1 MSDTLEI
8 FQALWAMEQL
18 ADGRNDAL
26 PAQLDRIQQAGFSG
40 ITAMYESAA
49 HATHLSQ
56 LRHERGL
63 QIEAQA
69 QPRRVEDLAPALELI
84 ARHDCHHVTVQVD
97 MRPYTLSEA
106 MGIVESWLPLFE
118 QFDFPVLLETHRQRL
133 TNDLPLTVQ
142 LLKAFP
148 QLKLLAD
155 LSHYVVG
162 REMPDNPDAT
172 DRAAIAAVLEHAHG
186 FHGRYASAE
195 QVQVPLGYPQH
206 AGYYALMQSWWQAG
220 FESFRRRSTQHP
232 EHQRR
237 TLSFTCELGPAPYA
251 ITDRNGHE
259 LSDRW
264 QESLQLKAQAETL
277 WRAACSAPAALAD

>member
-8 FQALWAMEQL
+8 FQALWGMERL
-18 ADGRNDAL
+18 GTGGEPSLEAN
-26 PAQLDRIQQAGFSG
+26 LDRIQQAGFSG
-40 ITAMYESAA
+40 ITALYESPA
-49 HATHLSQ
+49 HAERLTA

-63 QIEAQA
+63 QLEAQA
-69 QPRRVEDLAPALELI
+69 QPRQLGDLAPALELI

-97 MRPYTLSEA
+97 MRPYTLGEA
-106 MGIVESWLPLFE
+106 MHIVESWLPLFE

-133 TNDLPLTVQ
+133 TNDLPLTVH

-155 LSHYVVG
+155 LSHYVVS
-162 REMPDNPDAT
+162 REMPDDPDAR
-172 DRAAIAAVLEHAHG
+172 DREAIAMVLEHAHG

-206 AGYYALMQSWWQAG
+206 AGYYALFHQWWLAG
-220 FESFRRRSTQHP
+220 FESFRRRLPGHP

-251 ITDRNGHE
+251 ITDRHGHE

-264 QESLQLKAQAETL
+264 EEALILKHLGEDL
-277 WRAACSAPAALAD
+277 WRRACLTHP

>member
-1 MSDTLEI
+1 MSDTLEV
-8 FQALWAMEQL
+8 FQALWAMERL
-18 ADGRNDAL
+18 VEGPADSL
-26 PAQLDRIQQAGFSG
+26 ETSLDRIQRAGFSG
-40 ITAMYESAA
+40 ITAMYESAT
-49 HATHLSQ
+49 HAAHLSQ
-56 LRHERGL
+56 LRNERGL

-69 QPRRVEDLAPALELI
+69 QPRRVEDLAPALDLI

-106 MGIVESWLPLFE
+106 MAIVESWLPLFE

-155 LSHYVVG
+155 LSHYVVS
-162 REMPDNPDAT
+162 REMPEDPDST
-172 DRAAIAAVLEHAHG
+172 DRAAIATVLEHAHG
-186 FHGRYASAE
+186 FHGRFASA
-195 QVQVPLGYPQH
+195 QQIQVPLGYPQH
-206 AGYYALMQSWWQAG
+206 AGYYALMHEWWQAG
-220 FESFRRRSTQHP
+220 FESFRRRDAKHP

-251 ITDRNGHE
+251 ITDHNGQE

-264 QESLQLKAQAETL
+264 LESLQLKAQAQAL
-277 WRAACSAPAALAD
+277 WQAACVNQA

>member
-8 FQALWAMEQL
+8 FQALWAMERLGDGQ
-18 ADGRNDAL
+18 ADSLEAR
-26 PAQLDRIQQAGFSG
+26 LDRIQQAGFSG
-40 ITAMYESAA
+40 ITAMYESPEHAA
-49 HATHLSQ
+49 HLSQ
-56 LRHERGL
+56 LRRERGL

-106 MGIVESWLPLFE
+106 MAMVESWLPLFE

-155 LSHYVVG
+155 LSHYVVS
-162 REMPDNPDAT
+162 REMPENPDAT
-172 DRAAIAAVLEHAHG
+172 DRAAIATVLEHAHG
-186 FHGRYASAE
+186 FHGRFASA
-195 QVQVPLGYPQH
+195 QQIQVPLGYPQH
-206 AGYYALMQSWWQAG
+206 AGYYALMREWWQAG
-220 FESFRRRSTQHP
+220 FESFRRRSPQHP

-237 TLSFTCELGPAPYA
+237 TLSFTCELGPIPYA
-251 ITDRNGHE
+251 ITDHNGHE

-264 QESLQLKAQAETL
+264 QESLQLKAQAESL
-277 WRAACSAPAALAD
+277 WQAACARQM

>member
-1 MSDTLEI
+1 MSDTLEV
-8 FQALWAMEQL
+8 FQALWAMERL
-18 ADGRNDAL
+18 ADGQADTLEAR
-26 PAQLDRIQQAGFSG
+26 LDRIQQAGFSG
-40 ITAMYESAA
+40 ITAIYESVDHAA
-49 HATHLSQ
+49 YLSR

-69 QPRRVEDLAPALELI
+69 QPRCVADLAPALELI

-106 MGIVESWLPLFE
+106 MAIVEGWLPLFE

-155 LSHYVVG
+155 LSHYVVS
-162 REMPDNPDAT
+162 REMPENPDAA
-172 DRAAIAAVLEHAHG
+172 DRAAITTVLEHAHG
-186 FHGRYASAE
+186 FHGRFASA
-195 QVQVPLGYPQH
+195 QQIQVPLGYPQH
-206 AGYYALMQSWWQAG
+206 AGYYALMHEWWQAG
-220 FESFRRRSTQHP
+220 FESFRRRSPRHP

-237 TLSFTCELGPAPYA
+237 TLSFTCELGPTPYA
-251 ITDRNGHE
+251 ITDHNGHE

-264 QESLQLKAQAETL
+264 QESLQLKAQAEAL
-277 WRAACSAPAALAD
+277 WQAACASQA

>member
-18 ADGRNDAL
+18 ADGQTDSLQAR
-26 PAQLDRIQQAGFSG
+26 LDRIQHAGFSG
-40 ITAMYESAA
+40 ITAMYESPAHAA
-49 HATHLSQ
+49 HLTE

-63 QIEAQA
+63 QMEAQA

-106 MGIVESWLPLFE
+106 MAIVESWLPLFE

-155 LSHYVVG
+155 LSHYVVS
-162 REMPDNPDAT
+162 REMPENPDAM
-172 DRAAIAAVLEHAHG
+172 DRAAIATVLEHAHG
-186 FHGRYASAE
+186 FHGRFASA
-195 QVQVPLGYPQH
+195 QQIQVPLGYPQH
-206 AGYYALMQSWWQAG
+206 AGYYALMREWWQAG
-220 FESFRRRSTQHP
+220 FESFRRRAVHHP

-259 LSDRW
+259 TSGRW
-264 QESLQLKAQAETL
+264 QESLQLKTQAEAL
-277 WRAACSAPAALAD
+277 WQAACTNQA